1 MAEINFS
8 TAMSAWAAACSP
20 ESRRVAKL
28 SIRSS
33 AVCKLMS
40 VASKRKAVKD
50 DYSDC
55 RHTTQM
61 TNADAFWSVHI
72 FDGSVENISLHSF
85 RFYTFHPTRSPSAG
99 ISVQL
104 LDYSVFS
111 VHITL
116 TSWSLLCVFCKFLF
130 FCFFFFSVSLY
141 RSLDHHAPQ
150 HRLCFNQHSRIQRSI
165 EMPLVQHKT

>member
-50 DYSDC
+50 DYSDAEEVFLILQ
-55 RHTTQM
+55 TYY
-61 TNADAFWSVHI
+61 AD
-72 FDGSVENISLHSF
+72 D
-85 RFYTFHPTRSPSAG
+85 
-99 ISVQL
+99 
-104 LDYSVFS
+104 
-111 VHITL
+111 
-116 TSWSLLCVFCKFLF
+116 
-130 FCFFFFSVSLY
+130 
-141 RSLDHHAPQ
+141 
-150 HRLCFNQHSRIQRSI
+150 
-165 EMPLVQHKT
+165 